1 MIRRLALPSLSALFL
16 ACASATSATSES
28 RLALTPVPQAPPD
41 PDFRATGE
49 VLSRGSSVAFNDW
62 LVVGPKVNLTRRGD
76 GTWAGDLGGTDVL
89 LTPSDGRLSGASAD
103 LHFLSRDG
111 QLLVRGRVG
120 GRDINVRLQP
130 GDGIPTS
137 SGIACRYEGNFVN
150 CDAKAAAERP
160 GIELRGLAARTR
172 DPVMPQLGLALVA
185 LRGPSL

>member
-1 MIRRLALPSLSALFL
+1 MIRRLALPSLTALSL
-16 ACASATSATSES
+16 ACASATPES
-28 RLALTPVPQAPPD
+28 RLALTPVPTAPPD

-49 VLSRGSSVAFNDW
+49 VVSRDSSAAFNDW
-62 LVVGPKVNLTRRGD
+62 RVVGPKVNLTRRGD
-76 GTWAGDLGGTDVL
+76 GTWAGDLGGADVL
-89 LTPSDGRLSGASAD
+89 LTPSEGRLSGAAAD
-103 LHFLSRDG
+103 LHFLLRDG
-111 QLLVRGRVG
+111 QILVRGRVG
-120 GRDINVRLQP
+120 GRDINIRLQP

-137 SGIACRYEGNFVN
+137 GGIACRYEGNLVN